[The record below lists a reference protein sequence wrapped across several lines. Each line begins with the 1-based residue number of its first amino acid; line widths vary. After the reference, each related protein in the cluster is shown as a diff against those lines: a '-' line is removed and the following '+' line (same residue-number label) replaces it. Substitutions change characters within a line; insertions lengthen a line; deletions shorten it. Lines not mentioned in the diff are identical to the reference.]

1 MNKPIT
7 VVREETKAK
16 IAEVIN
22 ASGLPAFVIEPIL
35 NDFLIEVRNVAK
47 HQYEYD
53 KQQYEL
59 ALKKESDKK
68 ENDGKVDDV

>member
-7 VVREETKAK
+7 IVREEIKDK

-22 ASGLPAFVIEPIL
+22 SSGLPAFVIEPIL
-35 NDFLIEVRNVAK
+35 NDFLIEVRNIAK

-53 KQQYEL
+53 KQQYEMT
-59 ALKKESDKK
+59 LKKESDEKA
-68 ENDGKVDDV
+68 DDV